1 MLSGGVE
8 PPTLTDA
15 PGVRV
20 SIPADPSREGRGELN
35 SPAGAVQTL
44 NDEASGLVPEVL
56 HSLYLLSRQTT
67 TPLQAMY
74 LMNFASRTT
83 SRQKASEALS

>member
-35 SPAGAVQTL
+35 SPAGTGAVQTL
-44 NDEASGLVPEVL
+44 NGEASGLVPEVL
-56 HSLYLLSRQTT
+56 HEC
-67 TPLQAMY
+67 
-74 LMNFASRTT
+74 
-83 SRQKASEALS
+83 SEIGGGRPCLATLAVVGDAHYEVRL

>member
-56 HSLYLLSRQTT
+56 HSLTHPAGVYLLYFVSPIHT
-67 TPLQAMY
+67 L
-74 LMNFASRTT
+74 
-83 SRQKASEALS
+83 